1 MDPIHT
7 DYGVITVNTATHIMR
22 IIHQDGAVYLQ
33 TFTHPVVTRIDRTTA
48 EALAQAV
55 ALPADEDP
63 YLAKLARTDAEMAL
77 HGPYEQVCGISSRT
91 QEGC

>member
-22 IIHQDGAVYLQ
+22 VIHQDGAVYLQ

-48 EALAQAV
+48 EALAQAT
-55 ALPADEDP
+55 ALPADEDA
-63 YLAKLARTDAEMAL
+63 YLARLARTDAEMAL
-77 HGPYEQVCGISSRT
+77 HDPYKQVFGITSAPR
-91 QEGC
+91 EGC